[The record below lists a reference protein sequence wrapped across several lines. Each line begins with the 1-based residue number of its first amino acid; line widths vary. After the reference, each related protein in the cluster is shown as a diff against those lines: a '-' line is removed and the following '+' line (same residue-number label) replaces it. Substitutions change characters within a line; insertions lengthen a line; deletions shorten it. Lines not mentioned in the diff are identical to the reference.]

1 MVTINDIARLAHVDK
16 GAVSRTLRNHRD
28 AQRLRPETRER
39 ILRIAAELGYQPNQ
53 LASSTRTGIVRSIAL
68 IGHFFNSTLY
78 FSASQIIS
86 GILSESTKQG
96 YGVKM
101 YDSAD
106 LKKAFA
112 EIVGNRIRYL
122 LSFCAE
128 RPAREE
134 QARFCRENGIQIV
147 YLYEHAVGEY
157 PAVNIDNLAASS
169 MLVHHLA
176 ERGHRRI
183 ALLCVPHREELYSY
197 VRERHEGYFRSMKEL
212 GLPVDPDLVSCSDD
226 VEAAVAR
233 MLAYPPEKRPTAFYG
248 ISDNQVM
255 RAQRVAVR
263 LGFRLPEDLA
273 MVGFGNNE
281 ASSLA
286 VASIT
291 TVEEEFFRRGELAV
305 KILFG
310 DRNGLP
316 PMSNGTYLIPPT
328 LIVRESSGVCR
339 ESRRGA
345 GGKGNAG
352 KRLSQCIADRK
363 TTAAKRR
370 KGERDADIG

>member
-53 LASSTRTGIVRSIAL
+53 LASSTRTGIVRSLAL
-68 IGHFFNSTLY
+68 IGHFLTSTLY
-78 FSASQIIS
+78 FSAAQIIS

-101 YDSAD
+101 YDSVD

-112 EIVGNRIRYL
+112 EIVGNRIRYV
-122 LSFCAE
+122 LSLCPE

-169 MLVHHLA
+169 LLVRHLA

-183 ALLCVPHREELYSY
+183 ALLCVPHKEDLYSY
-197 VRERHEGYFRSMKEL
+197 VRERHEGYFRSMEEL

-226 VEAAVAR
+226 VEAAVADVSAKLDI
-233 MLAYPPEKRPTAFYG
+233 LAAHQQELEHARSETVINLITLFGIVSILASVLSIVQILSDGNTLIWASTILTTGLLALATAF
-248 ISDNQVM
+248 
-255 RAQRVAVR
+255 A
-263 LGFRLPEDLA
+263 L
-273 MVGFGNNE
+273 
-281 ASSLA
+281 
-286 VASIT
+286 
-291 TVEEEFFRRGELAV
+291 RR
-305 KILFG
+305 
-310 DRNGLP
+310 R
-316 PMSNGTYLIPPT
+316 
-328 LIVRESSGVCR
+328 
-339 ESRRGA
+339 
-345 GGKGNAG
+345 
-352 KRLSQCIADRK
+352 
-363 TTAAKRR
+363 
-370 KGERDADIG
+370 

>member
-226 VEAAVAR
+226 VESYHSWSSNGRWVVFSSR
-233 MLAYPPEKRPTAFYG
+233 RNDGNYTRPFLAYIDK
-248 ISDNQVM
+248 D
-255 RAQRVAVR
+255 
-263 LGFRLPEDLA
+263 
-273 MVGFGNNE
+273 
-281 ASSLA
+281 
-286 VASIT
+286 
-291 TVEEEFFRRGELAV
+291 
-305 KILFG
+305 
-310 DRNGLP
+310 
-316 PMSNGTYLIPPT
+316 
-328 LIVRESSGVCR
+328 
-339 ESRRGA
+339 
-345 GGKGNAG
+345 GKG
-352 KRLSQCIADRK
+352 RK
-363 TTAAKRR
+363 PFELPQDDPDMHRR
-370 KGERDADIG
+370 FMKSYNIPEFMKGPVTISPQEFASLIRDTEAVPARQKN